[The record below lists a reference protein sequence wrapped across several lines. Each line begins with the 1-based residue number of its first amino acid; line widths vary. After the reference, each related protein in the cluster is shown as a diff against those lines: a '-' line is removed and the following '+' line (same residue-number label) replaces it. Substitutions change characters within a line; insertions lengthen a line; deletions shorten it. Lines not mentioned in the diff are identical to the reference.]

1 MNFSERLNE
10 LKLFKEK
17 LKSRSNMI
25 PSLKGIKGFWKEEGN
40 QEAEEQISWEV
51 SPAAVK
57 AACSEKKQTFPG
69 HIVE

>member
-1 MNFSERLNE
+1 MNFGGRLNGLE
-10 LKLFKEK
+10 LFEEK

-40 QEAEEQISWEV
+40 QEAEEQIFWEV
-51 SPAAVK
+51 SPAALK

-69 HIVE
+69 HVVE

>member
-1 MNFSERLNE
+1 
-10 LKLFKEK
+10 
-17 LKSRSNMI
+17 MI